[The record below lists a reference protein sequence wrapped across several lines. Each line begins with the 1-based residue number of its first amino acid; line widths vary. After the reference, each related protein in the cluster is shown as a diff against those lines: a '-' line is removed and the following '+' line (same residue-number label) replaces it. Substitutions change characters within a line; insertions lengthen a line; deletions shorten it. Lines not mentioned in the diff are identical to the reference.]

1 MELQDEKDKNS
12 VFLMGS
18 TGTEQD
24 HEQRQ
29 SSKLPL
35 THFTKTQQSHNNA
48 VISLDS
54 NCLSHTNTMNNEAT
68 VKAFKMAC
76 LSYRPSQ
83 VQFEKALY
91 TRGDLIESK

>member
-1 MELQDEKDKNS
+1 MELQDEKDKHS

-18 TGTEQD
+18 TAYD
-24 HEQRQ
+24 HEQHQ
-29 SSKLPL
+29 SAKLPIN
-35 THFTKTQQSHNNA
+35 HFVKNNKE
-48 VISLDS
+48 VISLDT

-76 LSYRPSQ
+76 LSYRPSN

-91 TRGDLIESK
+91 SRQDLIESK

>member
-1 MELQDEKDKNS
+1 MESQDEKDKHS

-18 TGTEQD
+18 TAAEQD

-35 THFTKTQQSHNNA
+35 THFTKSQQSNNA

-83 VQFEKALY
+83 V
-91 TRGDLIESK
+91 